1 MRFFRL
7 VCLALC
13 CLALLGAC
21 HATNSVELFRVNEN
35 GEVVNIGRGS
45 DDEHVIYG
53 HFRLPDVYER
63 AFVTVQALDSEHNS
77 VCYIKI
83 NEGQIGSGVGVG
95 IRLSPC
101 SRAKLVNE
109 VATARGLDGIGV
121 YDLTNAPWGVYTL
134 YLYDGST
141 FVPLIERPV
150 FDEHLAVGLD
160 AFRVNPQNPNEA
172 FVTYSH
178 KDENGRIGM
187 IKETV
192 GIDDVLAGKL
202 LRLPDAADRLP
213 AQKSG
218 NGERPPIDSRTE
230 CDDSWHKDVVSAE
243 PQDAVAPSEKPTE
256 TPTTSA
262 PTETPTASA
271 PTETPTTSASTE
283 TPTTS
288 APTETPTTAAPT
300 GTPTIAAPIETPT
313 TAAPTGTPTELIK

>member
-7 VCLALC
+7 VCLVLC

-21 HATNSVELFRVNEN
+21 HAMNSVELFRVNEN

-53 HFRLPDVYER
+53 HFRLSDVYER

-83 NEGQIGSGVGVG
+83 DEGQVGSGVGVG

-121 YDLTNAPWGVYTL
+121 YDLTNAPWGSYTL
-134 YLYDGST
+134 YFYDGST

-150 FDEHLAVGLD
+150 FDEHLAAGLD

-192 GIDDVLAGKL
+192 VIEDVLAGKL
-202 LRLPDAADRLP
+202 LRLPAAAGRL
-213 AQKSG
+213 SEREG
-218 NGERPPIDSRTE
+218 GIGERPPIDSRTE
-230 CDDSWHKDVVSAE
+230 CDDSWHRDVVSAE
-243 PQDAVAPSEKPTE
+243 PQDAVAPI
-256 TPTTSA
+256 
-262 PTETPTASA
+262 ETPTASA
-271 PTETPTTSASTE
+271 P
-283 TPTTS
+283 
-288 APTETPTTAAPT
+288 
-300 GTPTIAAPIETPT
+300 IETPT
-313 TAAPTGTPTELIK
+313 ASAPIERIE